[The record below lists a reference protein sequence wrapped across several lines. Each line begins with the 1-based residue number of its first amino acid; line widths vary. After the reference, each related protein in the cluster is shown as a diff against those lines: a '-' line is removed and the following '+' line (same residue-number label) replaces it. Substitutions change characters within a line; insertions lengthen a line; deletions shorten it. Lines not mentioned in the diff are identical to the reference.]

1 MILLIQGR
9 SHTPAI
15 NVIRNSQRQPIKNA
29 TNAYTRVRNS
39 CAPSA
44 REHSHRRGT
53 SRSICL
59 NNIQRPTTSVR
70 TAPSI
75 SPLESTLEAH
85 LQKDHSKDLTA
96 NKHRICVRKKARKVM
111 LEKDRAESRK
121 IATDQ
126 SDGTMKYDP
135 ALQYGCIV
143 CRKRFHDYANMC
155 RHRRLAHDR
164 EPASQN
170 MPWLKFDEGLFN
182 DGDDLSDTDS
192 QLNGENR
199 MPYRHTLQRY

>member
-1 MILLIQGR
+1 MSKQ
-9 SHTPAI
+9 HPETYHEC
-15 NVIRNSQRQPIKNA
+15 
-29 TNAYTRVRNS
+29 AYCS
-39 CAPSA
+39 KYFS
-44 REHSHRRGT
+44 
-53 SRSICL
+53 
-59 NNIQRPTTSVR
+59 
-70 TAPSI
+70 
-75 SPLESTLEAH
+75 LESTLEAH
-85 LQKDHSKDLTA
+85 LQKDHTKDLTA

-126 SDGTMKYDP
+126 SDGTVKYDP

-192 QLNGENR
+192 QLNGEK
-199 MPYRHTLQRY
+199 PDALQTYFAKVLKLSRRIFDRTFLRFLFLHFLFLCAF